1 MSSHYSKQVYDL
13 IQKGIIVCPITKK
26 KLKIEKNFLIS
37 AKQKYPILDNQ
48 VPALI
53 KDGAKIKRYAK
64 TSKRMTIEYKP
75 LIQFFKNSMIN
86 RIRSFEYRTR
96 ASVKAERS
104 LFEGINQNSVCLSV
118 GGGPQRQ
125 HKSLLNLNIGNFPN
139 VDIVGDAHLL
149 PFKNNSVDRVYSIA
163 VFEHLHSP
171 EIACQEIWRVL
182 KKNGRAFVLTPFLQP
197 YHGYPNHYQNYTLTG
212 HDLLFKKQGFKVISS
227 GTAMGPTVALR
238 FMVAKY
244 FLNLFPRPL
253 NYILRGLWEPI
264 SILLGPLDLLLR
276 DHPKSHFLAST
287 TYTLIEKP

>member
-1 MSSHYSKQVYDL
+1 MSSRYSKQVLDL
-13 IQKGIIVCPITKK
+13 IQKGVLVCPVTKK
-26 KLKIEKNFLIS
+26 KLKIQQNFLVGQ
-37 AKQKYPILDNQ
+37 KQKYLFLDNQ
-48 VPALI
+48 VPVLL
-53 KDGAKIKRYAK
+53 KDSSSIKRYANS
-64 TSKRMTIEYKP
+64 SKRMTIEYKP
-75 LIQFFKNSMIN
+75 FMQFFKNSLIN
-86 RIRSFEYRTR
+86 RIRSFEYRTQS
-96 ASVKAERS
+96 SVSAEQS
-104 LFEGINQNSVCLSV
+104 LFKGLKKKSVCLSV

-125 HKSLLNLNIGNFPN
+125 YKELLNLNISNFPN

-149 PFKNNSVDRVYSIA
+149 PFKDQSVDRVYSVA

-182 KKNGRAFVLTPFLQP
+182 KKKGRAFVLTPFLQA

-238 FMVAKY
+238 FMIANY
-244 FLNLFPRPL
+244 FLNLFPKPF

-264 SILLGPLDLLLR
+264 SILVGPLDFLVR
-276 DHPKSHFLAST
+276 NHSKSHFLAST